1 MNRSPLNIPILLE
14 RDDLLVINKPAGL
27 TVIPARGEE
36 ASECLTHQLQALRGE
51 RLWVVHR
58 LDRETSGVMVLAR
71 SAAAHKSLCEAFE
84 ARRVEK
90 QYLAFCQG
98 EPAAQ
103 RGVITAPLLKLSGG
117 GCRVGT
123 EAEGAQRATTGYRVI
138 AQWKVDGGTICKVE
152 ATPLTGRQHQI
163 RVHLRSV
170 GLPLLGDR
178 RYGPVAP
185 LLTAPRLALHA
196 ASLRLPAT
204 GGHLA
209 VTVTSALAEDLAAL
223 ESELGSSAG

>member
-1 MNRSPLNIPILLE
+1 LNIPILLE

-36 ASECLTHQLQALRGE
+36 ASECLTHRLQALRGE

-71 SAAAHKSLCEAFE
+71 SAASHKLLCEAFE

-90 QYLAFCQG
+90 QYLALCQG

-117 GCRVGT
+117 GGRVGT

-138 AQWKVDGGTICKVE
+138 SQWALGGGTLCKVE

-163 RVHLRSV
+163 RLHLRSV

-178 RYGPVAP
+178 RYGPAVP
-185 LLTAPRLALHA
+185 LLSVPRLALHA
-196 ASLRLPAT
+196 ASLRLPAVS
-204 GGHLA
+204 GHLA
-209 VTVTSALAEDLAAL
+209 VTVACALAEDLAAL
-223 ESELGSSAG
+223 ESELVASAG

>member
-1 MNRSPLNIPILLE
+1 LNIAILLE

-27 TVIPARGEE
+27 TVIPARGED
-36 ASECLTHQLQALRGE
+36 ASDCLTHRLQALRGE

-71 SAAAHKSLCEAFE
+71 SAASHKLLCEAFE

-138 AQWKVDGGTICKVE
+138 AQWQLAGGSICKVE

-178 RYGPVAP
+178 RYGPAAP
-185 LLTAPRLALHA
+185 LLPAPRLALHA

-204 GGHLA
+204 GGHAA
-209 VTVTSALAEDLAAL
+209 VTVAWGLPDDLTELEAAL
-223 ESELGSSAG
+223 VSRAG

>member
-1 MNRSPLNIPILLE
+1 LNIPILLE
-14 RDDLLVINKPAGL
+14 RDDLLVIDKPAGL

-36 ASECLTHQLQALRGE
+36 ASECLTHRLQAVRGE

-71 SAAAHKSLCEAFE
+71 SAAAHKLLCEAFE

-98 EPAAQ
+98 QPAAQ

-117 GCRVGT
+117 GGRLGT

-138 AQWKVDGGTICKVE
+138 AQWPLDGGMICKVE

-163 RVHLRSV
+163 RLHLRSV

-178 RYGPVAP
+178 RYGPTLP
-185 LLTAPRLALHA
+185 LLQAPRLALHA
-196 ASLRLPAT
+196 ASLRLPAL
-204 GGHLA
+204 GGHAA
-209 VTVTSALAEDLAAL
+209 VTVTCALAEDLAAL
-223 ESELGSSAG
+223 ESGLVSTAG

>member
-1 MNRSPLNIPILLE
+1 LNIAILLE

-27 TVIPARGEE
+27 TVIPARGED
-36 ASECLTHQLQALRGE
+36 ASDCLTHRLQALRGE

-71 SAAAHKSLCEAFE
+71 SAASHKLLCEAFE

-138 AQWKVDGGTICKVE
+138 AQWQLAGGSICKVE

-178 RYGPVAP
+178 RYGPAAP
-185 LLTAPRLALHA
+185 LLPAPRLALHA

-204 GGHLA
+204 GGHAA
-209 VTVTSALAEDLAAL
+209 VTVACGLPDDLTEFEAAL
-223 ESELGSSAG
+223 VSRAG

>member
-1 MNRSPLNIPILLE
+1 MNIPILLE
-14 RDDLLVINKPAGL
+14 RPSLLVVNKPAGL

-36 ASECLTHQLQALRGE
+36 ASECLTHRLQALRGE

-71 SAAAHKSLCEAFE
+71 TAAAHKALCEAFE

-90 QYLAFCQG
+90 SYLAYCLG
-98 EPAAQ
+98 APVAQ
-103 RGVITAPLLKLSGG
+103 RGVITASLLKLSGG

-123 EAEGAQRATTGYRVI
+123 EAEGAQKATTGYRVLQRWQVGD
-138 AQWKVDGGTICKVE
+138 ATVCKVE

-163 RVHLRSV
+163 RVHLLSV

-178 RYGPVAP
+178 RYGPAESPV
-185 LLTAPRLALHA
+185 TAPRLALHA
-196 ASLRLPAT
+196 ASLRLPAVCGET
-204 GGHLA
+204 A
-209 VTVTSALAEDLAAL
+209 VAVDCPLPADLAAL
-223 ESELGSSAG
+223 EADLAGLAG

>member
-1 MNRSPLNIPILLE
+1 
-14 RDDLLVINKPAGL
+14 
-27 TVIPARGEE
+27 
-36 ASECLTHQLQALRGE
+36 
-51 RLWVVHR
+51 
-58 LDRETSGVMVLAR
+58 MVLAR

-103 RGVITAPLLKLSGG
+103 RGVVTAPLLKLSGG

-138 AQWKVDGGTICKVE
+138 AQWQLDGRAICKVE

-178 RYGPVAP
+178 RYGPAAP
-185 LLTAPRLALHA
+185 LLPAPRLALHA

-204 GGHLA
+204 GGHA
-209 VTVTSALAEDLAAL
+209 PVTVACGLPEDLM
-223 ESELGSSAG
+223 EFEAGLVSRAG

>member
-1 MNRSPLNIPILLE
+1 MNIPILLE
-14 RDDLLVINKPAGL
+14 RPSLLVVNKPAGL
-27 TVIPARGEE
+27 TVIPARNEE
-36 ASECLTHQLQALRGE
+36 AADCLTHRLQAERGE

-71 SAAAHKSLCEAFE
+71 SAAAHKVLCEAFE

-90 QYLAFCQG
+90 SYTAFCLG
-98 EPAAQ
+98 APTAM

-123 EAEGAQRATTGYRVI
+123 EAEGAQKATTGYRVL
-138 AQWKVDGGTICKVE
+138 AQWRVGDSSVCRVE

-163 RVHLRSV
+163 RVHLLSG

-178 RYGPVAP
+178 RYAP
-185 LLTAPRLALHA
+185 ALGVSLAPRLALHA
-196 ASLRLPAT
+196 ASLRLPAVL
-204 GGHLA
+204 GEAA
-209 VTVTSALAEDLAAL
+209 VSIACPVADDLAAL
-223 ESELGSSAG
+223 EASFGAPAP